1 MLTSLKMPP
10 SQVLLCFHSAAPW
23 IWTFAHFLTLEDVL
37 FFLLPSSALR
47 LWGSLTFNPACLCVQ
62 SPRRAFHGTS
72 VCHFQSGLCKKFIH
86 SFDIFEILI
95 RCQALHE
102 GRGMRQAWVRQN
114 ACSQQPYSLG
124 KTTGLVPGAGTYWSE
139 REQRVMIKKLGKA
152 LRVWLAVC
160 DECDQSKS
168 IHDQHVSDTNYPWH
182 FWSEPVLKCNRA

>member
-1 MLTSLKMPP
+1 MSCFSCCQAQLYGYG
-10 SQVLLCFHSAAPW
+10 VLLHLIQHVYVFRAQGGLSTAPQ
-23 IWTFAHFLTLEDVL
+23 FAI
-37 FFLLPSSALR
+37 
-47 LWGSLTFNPACLCVQ
+47 
-62 SPRRAFHGTS
+62 
-72 VCHFQSGLCKKFIH
+72 FIH

-102 GRGMRQAWVRQN
+102 ARGMRQAWVRQN

-139 REQRVMIKKLGKA
+139 REQRVMIKKLGNA